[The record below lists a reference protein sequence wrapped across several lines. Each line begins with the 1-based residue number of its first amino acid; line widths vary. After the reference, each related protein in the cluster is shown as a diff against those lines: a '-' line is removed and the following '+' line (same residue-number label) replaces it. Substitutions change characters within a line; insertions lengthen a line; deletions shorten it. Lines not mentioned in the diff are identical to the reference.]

1 MPQLTTPNMPSLP
14 SMPAIQ
20 ERLAALKTPG
30 KMLSN
35 IGRPTMPNIDFQK
48 SVESVKGYMPSM
60 PKGF

>member
-1 MPQLTTPNMPSLP
+1 MP

-48 SVESVKGYMPSM
+48 SVESVKGYISNMPSM

>member
-1 MPQLTTPNMPSLP
+1 MP

-35 IGRPTMPNIDFQK
+35 MGRPTMPNIDFQK
-48 SVESVKGYMPSM
+48 SVESVKGYISNMPSM